1 MERVPSSQ
9 PTAEAHPSSAASS
22 FRVRDYLFLCLSRW
36 PWFVVCLA
44 LSLAC
49 AWLYL
54 RRTPSVYQRTISILI
69 KTDQRGDGTEN
80 TLRELGVADITAN
93 VDNEILSLQT
103 YDLALRVT
111 QRLALDISYWHEG
124 IFHNA
129 IAYGVSLPVTVTLPD
144 IGDRES
150 ASFHVTLLKDSIAE
164 LSDFRLSHT
173 QSDTTISA
181 RLGEETHT
189 PLGRLTVTP
198 SPYYYGGQTDRLLIT
213 RAPVS
218 DAARTVQ
225 SHISATL
232 QGKKSTIIDVSYRDV
247 SVARSEDVLN
257 TLVAV
262 YNENWVTDRNQITVS
277 TNEFI
282 RERLSVIEHELSDVD
297 QDISSYKSANLMP
310 DVQEV
315 GSIAM
320 SQATA
325 AEQEETALA
334 NQVYMVRYIR
344 GYLADGQHND
354 RLLPTS
360 SGISSLS
367 IGRQIDEYNEV
378 LLTRNNHLANSS
390 LQNPLV
396 RDYDQQ
402 LESMR
407 HTIIQSLDNEL
418 AILGERQRSLE
429 STHTRAVTKIASNPG
444 QAKYLLSVERQQK
457 VKESLYLF
465 LLQKREENEL
475 SQAFTAYNTRLIQAP
490 HGSSAPSSPVPGNVY
505 SLALAIGLLFPAACL
520 FIKETL
526 STTIRGRKDLQGM
539 RAPYIGDIPLV
550 KLSRKRGQTPEP
562 LVVANNRDPV
572 NEAFRVARTNL
583 EFVLGFEPGPRTVLL
598 TSLDPGVGKTF
609 VTANLS
615 AALGVKGKNVL
626 AIDLD
631 LRRGS
636 LSEYAASPSMGLT
649 NYLSGQT
656 DDYQSLIVPLG
667 SVDLLPCGTLPPN
680 PTELLFAPRFASLMK
695 DARETY
701 DYVIIDCA
709 PIDIVAD
716 ASIISRYADLT
727 LFVLRAG
734 HTETSSLPQLDALYS
749 ERKFGSM
756 SVILNATSTASHYG
770 RYGYGRYAYGRYG
783 YGSVRKRS

>member
-1 MERVPSSQ
+1 MERVPTPQ
-9 PTAEAHPSSAASS
+9 PPAEAQRAAAASS

-36 PWFVVCLA
+36 PWFIVCLA
-44 LSLAC
+44 VSLAC

-54 RRTPSVYQRTISILI
+54 RRTPNVYQRTISILI
-69 KTDQRGDGTEN
+69 KTDQRGDATDN
-80 TLRELGVADITAN
+80 TLRELGIADISAN

-103 YDLALRVT
+103 YDLALRVA
-111 QRLALDISYWHEG
+111 QRLALDIDFWHEG

-129 IAYGVSLPVTVTLPD
+129 LAYGATLPVTVSLPD
-144 IGDRES
+144 LGDRES
-150 ASFHVTLLKDSIAE
+150 ASFHITLMKDSLLE
-164 LSDFRLSHT
+164 LSDFRLSAVE
-173 QSDTTISA
+173 SDTAISA
-181 RLGEETHT
+181 RLGEEVST
-189 PLGRLTVTP
+189 PVGRLTVSP
-198 SPYYYGGQTDRLLIT
+198 SSFYKDWLRDRLLVT
-213 RAPVS
+213 RIPIS
-218 DAARTVQ
+218 DAARAVQ
-225 SHISATL
+225 AHISATL
-232 QGKKSTIIDVSYRDV
+232 QCKKSTIIDVTYRDV
-247 SVARSEDVLN
+247 SIQRAEDVLN

-334 NQVYMVRYIR
+334 NQIYMVRYIR
-344 GYLADGQHND
+344 TYLADGQHND

-490 HGSSAPSSPVPGNVY
+490 HGSSLPSSPVPGNVY
-505 SLALAIGLLFPAACL
+505 GLALAIGLLLPATCL

-539 RAPYIGDIPLV
+539 RAPYIGDIPQV
-550 KLSRKRGQTPEP
+550 KQRRKRNAAPEL
-562 LVVANNRDPV
+562 LVVANSRNPV

-583 EFVLGFEPGPRTVLL
+583 EFVLGFDPGPRTVML
-598 TSLDPGVGKTF
+598 TSQDPSEGKTF
-609 VTANLS
+609 ITANLS
-615 AALGVKGKNVL
+615 AALGVKGKSVL

-636 LSEYAASPSMGLT
+636 LSEYAASPSFGIS

-695 DARETY
+695 DVRETY
-701 DYVIIDCA
+701 DYVLIDCA

-727 LFVLRAG
+727 LFVVRAG
-734 HTETSSLPQLDALYS
+734 HTETASLPQLDALYS
-749 ERKFGSM
+749 EKKFGGM
-756 SVILNATSTASHYG
+756 AVILNATSAASHYG
-770 RYGYGRYAYGRYG
+770 RYGYGRYGYGRYG
-783 YGSVRKRS
+783 YGSGRKHS